1 MLTAGSVLQN
11 RYRIVSLLGQGGMG
25 AVYRA
30 WHLHFDI
37 PVALKEMTPQ
47 SGLDPRV
54 LAELRRQFQQEAA
67 VLARLNH
74 SSLVRVTDFFEE
86 GGNTYL
92 VMDFVEGES
101 LADRIG
107 REGALPEPQVLAW
120 AGQLLDALAYCHAQ
134 GVLHRDV
141 KPQNVVIT
149 PEGKAV
155 LVDFGLV
162 KLWDPD
168 DPRTRTAMRGMG
180 TPEYAPPEQ
189 YGVRPGHTGPRSD
202 LYSLGATLYHAL
214 AGQAPPAATDRMAD
228 PELFVPLQDLN
239 PRVSRETEA
248 AVLQAME
255 LARSQRWQS
264 AQEMAVA
271 LSGGVITPAPL
282 APPKRKP
289 TKVMPGAVPSPSPG
303 IGRGG
308 RGVRAVPVWAWAL
321 GGLALVVLVVS
332 VLLLGGGE
340 ATATPP
346 SVFVP
351 TTSSA
356 QEPSQE
362 TRQRPTSTSV
372 PPTTAS
378 PPPTQTPLAM
388 IPAPTVPPCTGT
400 PNISPNLIYPPD
412 GDELN
417 TLIPVLKVEADIV
430 NSNANFM
437 HIFTARDP
445 EVTQTGG
452 LWQCDIPNQQGIVE
466 CATGESFEPS
476 TTYYWSASYRLKL

>member
-1 MLTAGSVLQN
+1 VLTAGSVLQN

-47 SGLDPRV
+47 SGLDPRT
-54 LAELRRQFQQEAA
+54 LAQLRRQFQQEAA

-74 SSLVRVTDFFEE
+74 SSLVRVTDFFEQ
-86 GGNTYL
+86 GGSTYL
-92 VMDFVEGES
+92 VMDFVEGEN

-107 REGALPEPQVLAW
+107 REGALPEQQVLAW

-162 KLWDPD
+162 KLWDPN

-214 AGQAPPAATDRMAD
+214 AGQAPPTATDRMAD
-228 PELFVPLQDLN
+228 PELFVPLRDLN
-239 PRVSRETEA
+239 LRVSRETEA
-248 AVLQAME
+248 AVLRALE

-264 AQEMAVA
+264 AQEMAAALGGGAVA
-271 LSGGVITPAPL
+271 PAPP

-289 TKVMPGAVPSPSPG
+289 TKVMPAAVPSPSPG

-308 RGVRAVPVWAWAL
+308 RGVRAVPGWAWAL
-321 GGLALVVLVVS
+321 GGLALVALVVG

-340 ATATPP
+340 AMPTPEVPEPTEPSIEARPTEPPQAPTATPQP
-346 SVFVP
+346 SATP
-351 TTSSA
+351 A
-356 QEPSQE
+356 GPSLGD
-362 TRQRPTSTSV
+362 TSTRPADGMVMVYVPAGEFEMGSDDDSV
-372 PPTTAS
+372 DYAL
-378 PPPTQTPLAM
+378 QL
-388 IPAPTVPPCTGT
+388 C
-400 PNISPNLIYPPD
+400 NEDD
-412 GDELN
+412 GDCEQAWFEN
-417 TLIPVLKVEADIV
+417 EQPVHTVTLDGFWIDQA
-430 NSNANFM
+430 
-437 HIFTARDP
+437 
-445 EVTQTGG
+445 EVTNGQFAAFLNERGNQVEGG
-452 LWQCDIPNQQGIVE
+452 V
-466 CATGESFEPS
+466 T
-476 TTYYWSASYRLKL
+476 